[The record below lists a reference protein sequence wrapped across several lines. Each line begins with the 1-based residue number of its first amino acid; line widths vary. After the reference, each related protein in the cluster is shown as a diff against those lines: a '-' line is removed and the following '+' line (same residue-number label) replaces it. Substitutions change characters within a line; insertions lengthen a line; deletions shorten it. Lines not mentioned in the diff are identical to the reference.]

1 MTTIELQVPDEMTAR
16 FDQLAQYAG
25 QPREQVMLDI
35 LAAYLEELAAEDAR
49 VDEALAQVERGEV
62 VDADEVFAE
71 AEATLLARGITPDF
85 VAAVRAEA
93 EQEADAFY
101 GVSACE

>member
-1 MTTIELQVPDEMTAR
+1 
-16 FDQLAQYAG
+16 
-25 QPREQVMLDI
+25 MLDI
-35 LAAYLEELAAEDAR
+35 LAAYLAELAAEDAR
-49 VDEALAQVERGEV
+49 SDEAMAQVERGEV

-71 AEATLLARGITPDF
+71 AAAALLARGITPNF
-85 VAAVRAEA
+85 VAAMRAEA

>member
-1 MTTIELQVPDEMTAR
+1 MTTIELHLPDEMTAR

-35 LAAYLEELAAEDAR
+35 LATYLTDLAAEDAR
-49 VDEALAQVERGEV
+49 IDEALAQVERGEV
-62 VDADEVFAE
+62 VEADEVFAE
-71 AEATLLARGITPDF
+71 AEAALIANGITLDF
-85 VAAVRAEA
+85 IAAMRAEA

-101 GVSACE
+101 GVSVCE